1 MVRHGNKSVCSK
13 MGAKHPH
20 AVQKELNSFFG
31 FSQSGSKK
39 VLQWGLS
46 QGDSECADSGDFYSD
61 PEYD

>member
-13 MGAKHPH
+13 MGAKRSH

-39 VLQWGLS
+39 ALSWGLS
-46 QGDSECADSGDFYSD
+46 QGDSECADSDFYSD